1 MTKEEN
7 IFDIA
12 FNFDDKQYKGWV
24 NPSNKVNESGS
35 PVSFHVVLNEVSF
48 GYLSFKDCRWIVNEE
63 RPAGLVKLVG
73 KQIEKHYQ
81 F

>member
-24 NPSNKVNESGS
+24 TPSDKLNESGA
-35 PVSFHVVLNEVSF
+35 PASFHVVLNNISF
-48 GYLSFKDCRWIVNEE
+48 GYLSFKDCRWMVNEE